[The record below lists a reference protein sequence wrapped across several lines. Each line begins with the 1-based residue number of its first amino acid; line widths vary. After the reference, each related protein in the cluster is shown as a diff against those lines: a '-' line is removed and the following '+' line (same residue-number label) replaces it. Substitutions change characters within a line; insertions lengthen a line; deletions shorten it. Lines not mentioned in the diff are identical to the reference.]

1 MNWLY
6 YLLEANLYLAAFYG
20 FYRLLLHKET
30 FYSLNRYY
38 LIVTSIIAFIIP
50 LLQVGYLNNLLNKQQ
65 NDNASA
71 ALFTIKLS
79 GADTK
84 SGLDWLFTD
93 NNLLIAG
100 YLVIV
105 TLFIARLLIN
115 IYRIISLSF
124 KGSKKR
130 MGNIIYVELPN
141 SSTAFSFFNLLFI
154 NPSID
159 KKNAI
164 LKHEMVHIQQKHS
177 LDIVFFEVIQILAW
191 FNPITYF
198 IKKDIKLL
206 HEYIADGITTDTEIQ
221 KHEYAIFLI
230 QNSFG
235 IIPNQLTNQIFNQSI
250 LKRRI
255 NMLNKE
261 KSTGRARLKLLLALP
276 IAGGMLC
283 ASTMAFTKDYTMIDL
298 YPEKYES
305 NQSVKQETPK
315 KKATEVKEVK
325 IKSGAKS
332 KPTKEGQITE
342 IRVVPPPPPPV
353 VKQVKFPPP
362 IVTPDAPR
370 APKKGSSNK
379 KVKFPPPIVV
389 PDKPVPPP
397 PPPVEQVQ
405 SSENEQ
411 TTTVSGRG
419 LYRVTEDI
427 GKNPLILNDGEIV
440 KQQKDKVM
448 HYTAKIVSVT
458 PKNNAAAITQYG
470 EAARDGVIKLVG
482 ATITFEAKPSN

>member
-38 LIVTSIIAFIIP
+38 LIITSIIAFIIP
-50 LLQVGYLNNLLNKQQ
+50 LLQVGYLNNLLNNQQ

-93 NNLLIAG
+93 NNLLIVG

-177 LDIVFFEVIQILAW
+177 LDIVFFEIIQILAW

-221 KHEYAIFLI
+221 KHEYAMFLI

-261 KSTGRARLKLLLALP
+261 KSTGRARLKLLFALP

-283 ASTMAFTKDYTMIDL
+283 VSTMAFTKDYTMIDL

-315 KKATEVKEVK
+315 KKATEVKEVQ

-332 KPTKEGQITE
+332 KPTKERQITKVR
-342 IRVVPPPPPPV
+342 IASPPPPV

-362 IVTPDAPR
+362 IVKPDEVR
-370 APKKGSSNK
+370 APKKAVSVK
-379 KVKFPPPIVV
+379 KIKFPPPIVV

-397 PPPVEQVQ
+397 PPPVEPVQ
-405 SSENEQ
+405 SSGNEQ

-427 GKNPLILNDGEIV
+427 GKTPLIVNDGKIV

-448 HYTAKIVSVT
+448 HYTAKTVSIT
-458 PKNNAAAITQYG
+458 PKNNAAAIAQYG
-470 EAARDGVIKLVG
+470 EAARDGVIKLVEG
-482 ATITFEAKPSN
+482 TITFEAKPAD